1 MDVSILLARL
11 LGPLFLAAGA
21 GLLINQDHYRQMLQR
36 FLTDTALY
44 YFSGALALTAGVAML
59 LFHNLWVAD
68 WRVVITVI
76 GWLSVAK
83 GLARILAPQAGL
95 RLAGKLESPAFIR
108 GVGIIAAGL
117 GVWLCVMGYM
127 I

>member
-1 MDVSILLARL
+1 MDASILLARL

-21 GLLINQDHYRQMLQR
+21 GLLINQEHYRQMLQR

-44 YFSGALALTAGVAML
+44 YFSGTLALTAGVAIL

-68 WRVVITVI
+68 WRVLLTVI

-83 GLARILAPQAGL
+83 GLTRLLLPKAGL
-95 RLAGKLESPAFIR
+95 RLVGKLESPAFIR
-108 GVGIIAAGL
+108 GTGILSAGL
-117 GVWLCVMGYM
+117 GVWLCFMGYVV
-127 I
+127 